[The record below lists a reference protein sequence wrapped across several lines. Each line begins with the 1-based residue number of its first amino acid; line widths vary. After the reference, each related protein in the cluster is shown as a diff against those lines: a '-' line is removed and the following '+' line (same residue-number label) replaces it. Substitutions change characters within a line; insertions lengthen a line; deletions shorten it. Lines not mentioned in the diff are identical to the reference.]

1 MRSLKRRA
9 VEDPWLCDKKAKCK
23 KARFRKDAKK
33 QFGKS
38 PLKKMFWKSLI
49 GPLPRPQGSPE
60 SNCVRKKFGIAW
72 NNKNIH
78 LLALPLPH
86 TYLHEAVWWRH
97 KPSLS
102 SVCTFFQLVV
112 VVIPRFSVRR
122 ITYPGEIPLSA
133 NFGNFADASLF
144 LSDAIV
150 SMKVPPPVISNFK
163 HSSDV
168 FWYPTQKFLWNRLNV
183 NQKI

>member
-1 MRSLKRRA
+1 
-9 VEDPWLCDKKAKCK
+9 
-23 KARFRKDAKK
+23 
-33 QFGKS
+33 
-38 PLKKMFWKSLI
+38 MFWKSLI

-86 TYLHEAVWWRH
+86 TYFHEAVWWRH
-97 KPSLS
+97 QPSLS

-150 SMKVPPPVISNFK
+150 SMKVPPPVISNIAPMFFDTQHK
-163 HSSDV
+163 SFYETVWMWIRKYKSKKIHGCIFYRV
-168 FWYPTQKFLWNRLNV
+168 LLGLERCQRQIGLMKFW
-183 NQKI
+183 